1 MALITKE
8 SALRELCGKVEK
20 AKRCAIDLEFVPERT
35 YEPVLCLVQVATEDG
50 ANLVDPLAL
59 TDLSC
64 LWDALNGDDML
75 VILHA
80 GSQDLDLIYSMS
92 GSVPQNVFDT
102 QIAAGFAG
110 FGYPVGYGKL
120 LNQLLGVSIAKSES
134 FTDWT
139 TRPLTDSQIEY
150 AVDDVEHLL
159 PMYEKLTDKLKE
171 VQRHDWVLE
180 ECRRLSN
187 IERYQHDK
195 TQDFLRVKGA
205 SSLSRRGL
213 AVLQCLCD
221 WRNGEARRVNRPARS
236 IISDNTLLELARKPP
251 KDVNDIQRIR
261 GVRIDQ
267 IRAHGNQMMQS
278 IEQGR
283 RIQEEEC
290 PQWPSSRI
298 PPKKEVLLADVLF
311 AGLKVMTYD
320 VDVATELVATRDDLQ
335 ALVRLHREGKMDVA
349 RLPLLQGWRWE
360 MAGKK
365 LASLLD
371 GSELTMTF
379 SPRSD
384 PPVKMQING
393 DGSDSIETSVA
404 VAETQD

>member
-1 MALITKE
+1 MALITRE
-8 SALRELCGKVEK
+8 SALRELSEKVLK

-50 ANLVDPLAL
+50 AHLVDPLAI
-59 TDLSC
+59 TDLSP
-64 LWDALNGDDML
+64 LWDALNSDDML
-75 VILHA
+75 VVLHA
-80 GSQDLDLIYSMS
+80 GSQDLDLIYGLS

-120 LNQLLGVSIAKSES
+120 LNQLLSVSIAKSES

-150 AVDDVEHLL
+150 AIDDVTHLL
-159 PMYEKLTDKLKE
+159 PMYEKLTEKLKE
-171 VQRHDWVLE
+171 LGRFDWVLE
-180 ECRRLSN
+180 ECIRLSN

-195 TQDFLRVKGA
+195 SQDFLRVKGA

-221 WRNGEARRVNRPARS
+221 WRNSEARRVNRPARS
-236 IISDNTLLELARKPP
+236 VISDNTLLELARKPP
-251 KDVNDIQRIR
+251 KEVNDIQRIR
-261 GVRIDQ
+261 GIRIDQ
-267 IRAHGNQMMQS
+267 IRAHGQQMMQS

-290 PQWPSSRI
+290 PTWPSSRI

-335 ALVRLHREGKMDVA
+335 ALVRLHREGKLDVA

-365 LASLLD
+365 LASLLE
-371 GSELTMTF
+371 GSELTMKF
-379 SPRSD
+379 NPRND
-384 PPVKMQING
+384 PPVQIQIDAN
-393 DGSDSIETSVA
+393 GSDKS
-404 VAETQD
+404 